1 MSSHKTETVSAATP
15 ASNGSPMPAD
25 LADERL
31 VADAAG
37 IGGMARGALARLR
50 SGELGS
56 LPVVI
61 GLVVIWVVFAILK
74 PEFLSSANLV
84 NLTLQCAA
92 VGTISIGIVLVL
104 LLGEID
110 LSVGSVA
117 GVSAAVLASMVVGA
131 IIGFFYGFVYTRFGV
146 PSFVVTLAGLLGF
159 LGLQLWVL
167 GKDGTINIDYNSPL
181 VQFAN
186 GKFLPGWLSY
196 VACVVVAGL
205 YLFSRIRRNA
215 QRTAAGLSV
224 TPMPMIGLRAAALLV
239 LLVVIMLVLNQDR
252 GMSYMVLTFLILVVL
267 TDLLI
272 RRTRWGRA
280 VMAVGGNV
288 EAARRS
294 GINVRRVYLT
304 VFLLCSLFA
313 ALGGIFLACRGASAG
328 QSTGA
333 TDVNLNAIAAAVIGG
348 TSLFGG
354 RGSAYSALLG
364 ILVIYSISNG
374 LDLFSVDSYVRYM
387 ITGLVLLLSVII
399 DSLSRRTRA
408 AHGRG

>member
-37 IGGMARGALARLR
+37 IGGMARGGPGPAAP
-50 SGELGS
+50 GELGS

-104 LLGEID
+104 LAGD
-110 LSVGSVA
+110 RPVGRVRRRCVGGGA
-117 GVSAAVLASMVVGA
+117 GGHLREQGLPAAGGAGLDGGRRDHRVLLRVRLHPVRGA
-131 IIGFFYGFVYTRFGV
+131 QFRRH
-146 PSFVVTLAGLLGF
+146 SGLLGF
-159 LGLQLWVL
+159 LGLQALGARQGRHHQHRLQLAAGAVRQRQVPAGLAVL
-167 GKDGTINIDYNSPL
+167 RG
-181 VQFAN
+181 V
-186 GKFLPGWLSY
+186 
-196 VACVVVAGL
+196 VVVAGL
-205 YLFSRIRRNA
+205 YPFSRIRRNA

-224 TPMPMIGLRAAALLV
+224 TPMPMIGLVAAALLV

-348 TSLFGG
+348 TSQDF
-354 RGSAYSALLG
+354 
-364 ILVIYSISNG
+364 ILASI
-374 LDLFSVDSYVRYM
+374 LPF
-387 ITGLVLLLSVII
+387 T
-399 DSLSRRTRA
+399 
-408 AHGRG
+408 